1 MREDCAWSMAS
12 DRLTA
17 LDASFLHLEDA
28 SSHMHVAGVSIF
40 AGEPPSYQELLAH
53 IEGRLSLVPRFRQKL
68 RFVPFGQGRP
78 VWVDDPHFNLEY
90 HVRSTALPPPGS
102 EEQLKNLASRVF
114 AQQLDRSKPLWEI
127 WLVEGLAP
135 DPNAAGGDG
144 SGSAESQNGA
154 RFALLSK
161 THHALVDGVAGV
173 DITAVLFDTA
183 AEPQTPPGP
192 GMPWQPRPEP
202 TSMQLLG
209 DALIE
214 RAIQP
219 AEAARSARAAF
230 RAPRRLVRHGI
241 GSIGA
246 MGALARTGLGASTS
260 ILNVD
265 IGPHRRFDWVRTNLD
280 DIKAIKNK
288 LGGTVNDV
296 VLAVV
301 TGALR
306 GFMQQRGEP
315 VDGVTLKAMVP
326 VSVRR
331 ENEYGMT
338 GNRVAAMMASL
349 PIYEVDPVERLRILS
364 DELSGLKESGQAVGA
379 EALTQLA
386 GFAPPTVLAQASRLQ
401 ARQRFFNLVVTNVP
415 GPQMEL
421 YVLGRPLV
429 DVFPLAPLARRQAL
443 CIAIMSYHGRLNF
456 GLLGDFDAMS
466 DLEVLAQGITDSI
479 EELRAAAGLG
489 RRRGRRAA
497 RRKAPVGARSNGAN
511 ENGSGAS

>member
-1 MREDCAWSMAS
+1 MAA

-17 LDASFLHLEDA
+17 LDASFLHLEDE

-40 AGEPPSYQELLAH
+40 AGEPPTHEELLGH
-53 IEGRLSLVPRFRQKL
+53 VGGRLSLVPRFRQKL
-68 RFVPFGQGRP
+68 RFVPFSQGRP
-78 VWVDDPHFNLEY
+78 VWVDDPHFNLKY

-114 AQQLDRSKPLWEI
+114 AQQLDRTKPLWEI
-127 WLVEGLAP
+127 WLVEGLGP
-135 DPNAAGGDG
+135 SGSNGGDSEG
-144 SGSAESQNGA
+144 SQPAS

-183 AEPQTPPGP
+183 ADPETPPGP

-202 TSMQLLG
+202 TSVQVLG

-219 AEAARSARAAF
+219 GEVVRSARAAF
-230 RAPRRLVRHGI
+230 RTPRRIARRGLESVA
-241 GSIGA
+241 A
-246 MGALARTGLGASTS
+246 MGALAKTGMGAPSTL
-260 ILNVD
+260 LNVD
-265 IGPHRRFDWVRTNLD
+265 IGPHRRFDWVRADLN

-349 PIYEVDPVERLRILS
+349 PVHEVDPVERLRILS
-364 DELSGLKESGQAVGA
+364 DELSGLKDSGQAVGA

-401 ARQRFFNLVVTNVP
+401 SRQRFFNLVITNVP

-443 CIAIMSYHGRLNF
+443 CIAIMSYHGKLNF
-456 GLLGDFDAMS
+456 GLLGDFDAMP
-466 DLEVLAQGITDSI
+466 DLEVLAQGISDSI
-479 EELRAAAGLG
+479 DELRAAAGLG
-489 RRRGRRAA
+489 RRRGRRPA
-497 RRKAPVGARSNGAN
+497 RRRPATVGSRSSGSTD
-511 ENGSGAS
+511 NGSSAG

>member
-1 MREDCAWSMAS
+1 LFSAGDAARLRVAMAP
-12 DRLTA
+12 DRLTG
-17 LDASFLHLEDA
+17 LDASFLHLEDGT
-28 SSHMHVAGVSIF
+28 SHMHVAGVSIF
-40 AGEPPSYQELLAH
+40 AGEPPSYQELLDH
-53 IEGRLSLVPRFRQKL
+53 VKGRLSLVPRFRQKL

-90 HVRSTALPPPGS
+90 HVRVTALPPPGS

-114 AQQLDRSKPLWEI
+114 AQQLDRTKPLWEI
-127 WLVEGLAP
+127 WLVEGLGP
-135 DPNAAGGDG
+135 QPGQDG
-144 SGSAESQNGA
+144 ESRA

-183 AEPQTPPGP
+183 PEPETPPGP
-192 GMPWQPRPEP
+192 GSPWQPRPEP
-202 TSMQLLG
+202 TSIQLLG

-219 AEAARSARAAF
+219 AEVVRSARAAF
-230 RAPRRLVRHGI
+230 RAPRRIARRGI
-241 GSIGA
+241 DSVAA
-246 MGALARTGLGASTS
+246 MGALARTGLAAPSTA
-260 ILNVD
+260 LNVE
-265 IGPHRRFDWVRTNLD
+265 IGPHRRFDWVRTDLD

-306 GFMQQRGEP
+306 GFLQQRGES
-315 VDGVTLKAMVP
+315 VDGLVVKAMVP

-331 ENEYGMT
+331 DNEYGMT

-349 PIYEVDPVERLRILS
+349 PVYEVDPVERLRMLS
-364 DELSGLKESGQAVGA
+364 DELAGLKESGQAVGA

-401 ARQRFFNLVVTNVP
+401 PRQRFFNLVVTNVP

-429 DVFPLAPLARRQAL
+429 DVFPLAPLAKRQAL
-443 CIAIMSYHGRLNF
+443 CIAIMSYHGKLNF
-456 GLLGDFDAMS
+456 GLLGDFDAMP
-466 DLEVLAQGITDSI
+466 DLEVLAQGIRDSI

-497 RRKAPVGARSNGAN
+497 RRRQTVATRANGAN
-511 ENGSGAS
+511 GNSSG

>member
-1 MREDCAWSMAS
+1 MAA

-17 LDASFLHLEDA
+17 LDASFLHLEDE

-40 AGEPPSYQELLAH
+40 GGEAPTYEELLAH
-53 IEGRLSLVPRFRQKL
+53 IESRLSLVPRFRQKL
-68 RFVPFGQGRP
+68 RLVPMGQGRP

-90 HVRSTALPPPGS
+90 HVRITALPPPGS
-102 EEQLKNLASRVF
+102 EQQLKNLASRVF
-114 AQQLDRSKPLWEI
+114 AQQLDRTKPLWEL
-127 WLVEGLAP
+127 WLVEGLGP
-135 DPNAAGGDG
+135 SESTGAGGQAADEN
-144 SGSAESQNGA
+144 AGA

-183 AEPQTPPGP
+183 PDPETPPGP
-192 GMPWQPRPEP
+192 GSPWQPRPEP
-202 TSMQLLG
+202 SSMQLLG

-214 RAIQP
+214 RAVQP

-230 RAPRRLVRHGI
+230 RAPRRLVKRGI
-241 GSIGA
+241 ESFIA
-246 MGALARTGLGASTS
+246 MGALARTGLGAPSTL
-260 ILNVD
+260 LNVD
-265 IGPHRRFDWVRTNLD
+265 IGPHRRFDWVRADLD

-306 GFMQQRGEP
+306 GFLQQRGEP
-315 VDGVTLKAMVP
+315 VDDVTLKAMVP

-331 ENEYGMT
+331 DDEYGMT
-338 GNRVAAMMASL
+338 GNRVAAMMAPL
-349 PIYEVDPVERLRILS
+349 PVHEVDPVERLRILS
-364 DELSGLKESGQAVGA
+364 DELAGLKESGQAVGA

-401 ARQRFFNLVVTNVP
+401 ARQRFFNLVITNVP

-429 DVFPLAPLARRQAL
+429 DVFPLAPLARRQSL
-443 CIAIMSYHGRLNF
+443 CIAIMSYHGKLNF
-456 GLLGDFDAMS
+456 GLLGDFDAMP
-466 DLEVLAQGITDSI
+466 DLEVLAQGIRDSI

-497 RRKAPVGARSNGAN
+497 RRRQPVGSRSNGATD
-511 ENGSGAS
+511 NGSSAS

>member
-1 MREDCAWSMAS
+1 MAA

-40 AGEPPSYQELLAH
+40 AGEPPSYDELLEH

-68 RFVPFGQGRP
+68 RLVPFGQGRP
-78 VWVDDPHFNLEY
+78 VWVDDPHFNLRY

-102 EEQLKNLASRVF
+102 EEQLKNLGSRVF
-114 AQQLDRSKPLWEI
+114 AQQLDRTKPLWEI
-127 WLVEGLAP
+127 WLVEGLGP
-135 DPNAAGGDG
+135 
-144 SGSAESQNGA
+144 AEGNGA
-154 RFALLSK
+154 NGEPGPRFALLSK

-183 AEPQTPPGP
+183 PDPETPPGQ
-192 GMPWQPRPEP
+192 GSPWQPRPEP
-202 TSMQLLG
+202 TSTQLLG

-214 RAIQP
+214 RMIQP
-219 AEAARSARAAF
+219 AEVVRSARAAF
-230 RAPRRLVRHGI
+230 RAPRRIARRGI
-241 GSIGA
+241 ESVAA
-246 MGALARTGLGASTS
+246 MGALARTGISAPSTQ
-260 ILNVD
+260 LNVD
-265 IGPHRRFDWVRTNLD
+265 IGPHRRFDWVRTDLED
-280 DIKAIKNK
+280 VKAIKNK

-306 GFMQQRGEP
+306 GFMQQRGES
-315 VDGVTLKAMVP
+315 VDGLTLKAMVP

-349 PIYEVDPVERLRILS
+349 PVYEVDPVERLHILS
-364 DELSGLKESGQAVGA
+364 DELSGLKDSGQAVGA

-386 GFAPPTVLAQASRLQ
+386 GFAPPTVLAQATRLQ
-401 ARQRFFNLVVTNVP
+401 SRQRFFNLVVTNVP

-443 CIAIMSYHGRLNF
+443 CIAIMSYHGKLNF
-456 GLLGDFDAMS
+456 GLLGDFDAMP
-466 DLEVLAQGITDSI
+466 DLEVLAQGIRDSI

-489 RRRGRRAA
+489 RRRGRRPA
-497 RRKAPVGARSNGAN
+497 RKRQTVGTRSDGSS
-511 ENGSGAS
+511 ENGSSAS

>member
-1 MREDCAWSMAS
+1 MAA

-40 AGEPPSYQELLAH
+40 AGEPPSYPEMLAH
-53 IEGRLSLVPRFRQKL
+53 VEGRLSLVPRFRQKL
-68 RFVPFGQGRP
+68 RPVPFGQGRP

-90 HVRSTALPPPGS
+90 HVRITALPPPGS
-102 EEQLKNLASRVF
+102 EQQLKNLASRVF
-114 AQQLDRSKPLWEI
+114 AQQLDRTKPLWEI
-127 WLVEGLAP
+127 WLVEGLGP
-135 DPNAAGGDG
+135 DESADGG
-144 SGSAESQNGA
+144 ERA

-183 AEPQTPPGP
+183 PDPEAPPAP
-192 GMPWQPRPEP
+192 GTPWQPRPEP
-202 TSMQLLG
+202 SSMQLLG

-219 AEAARSARAAF
+219 TEVVRSARAAF
-230 RAPRRLVRHGI
+230 RTPRRLVRRGVE
-241 GSIGA
+241 SVAA
-246 MGALARTGLGASTS
+246 MGALARTGLGAPSS
-260 ILNVD
+260 PLNVD
-265 IGPHRRFDWVRTNLD
+265 IGPHRRFDWVRTDLD

-306 GFMQQRGEP
+306 GFLQQRGEP
-315 VDGVTLKAMVP
+315 VDGVMLKAMVP

-331 ENEYGMT
+331 EEEYGMT
-338 GNRVAAMMASL
+338 GNRVAAMMAEL
-349 PIYEVDPVERLRILS
+349 PVYEVDPVERLQILS

-379 EALTQLA
+379 QALTQLA

-401 ARQRFFNLVVTNVP
+401 SRQRFFNLVVTNVP

-429 DVFPLAPLARRQAL
+429 DVFPLAPLAKRQAL
-443 CIAIMSYHGRLNF
+443 CIAIMSYHGKLNF

-466 DLEVLAQGITDSI
+466 DLEVLAQGIRDSI

-497 RRKAPVGARSNGAN
+497 RRRQAVGTRSNGAAG
-511 ENGSGAS
+511 NGSSAD

>member
-1 MREDCAWSMAS
+1 MAA

-17 LDASFLHLEDA
+17 LDASFLHLEDGT
-28 SSHMHVAGVSIF
+28 SHMHVAGVSVF
-40 AGEPPSYQELLAH
+40 EGDPPTYAELLAH

-102 EEQLKNLASRVF
+102 EQQLKNLASRVF
-114 AQQLDRSKPLWEI
+114 AQQLDRTKPLWEI
-127 WLVEGLAP
+127 WLVEGLGP
-135 DPNAAGGDG
+135 DESARSNG
-144 SGSAESQNGA
+144 STEPGRQTS

-183 AEPQTPPGP
+183 PEPETPPGP

-202 TSMQLLG
+202 TSTQLLG
-209 DALIE
+209 EALIE

-230 RAPRRLVRHGI
+230 RAPRMLVRRGLE
-241 GSIGA
+241 SAVA
-246 MGALARTGLGASTS
+246 MGALARTGLAAPTS
-260 ILNVD
+260 ALNVD
-265 IGPHRRFDWVRTNLD
+265 IGPHRRFDWVRANLD
-280 DIKAIKNK
+280 DVKAIKNK

-306 GFMQQRGEP
+306 GFMQQRGEN
-315 VDGVTLKAMVP
+315 VDDVTLKAMVP

-331 ENEYGMT
+331 DNEYGMT

-349 PIYEVDPVERLRILS
+349 PVYETDPVERLRILS
-364 DELSGLKESGQAVGA
+364 DELGTLKDSGQAVGA

-401 ARQRFFNLVVTNVP
+401 SRQRFFNLVVTNVP

-429 DVFPLAPLARRQAL
+429 DIFPLAPLARRQAL
-443 CIAIMSYHGRLNF
+443 CIAIMSYHGKLNF
-456 GLLGDFDAMS
+456 GLLGDFDAMP
-466 DLEVLAQGITDSI
+466 DLEVLAQGISDSI

-497 RRKAPVGARSNGAN
+497 RRRRPAVATRSNGAD
-511 ENGSGAS
+511 GSNSGSS

>member
-1 MREDCAWSMAS
+1 
-12 DRLTA
+12 
-17 LDASFLHLEDA
+17 
-28 SSHMHVAGVSIF
+28 MHVAGVSIF
-40 AGEPPSYQELLAH
+40 EGDPPTHEELLAH
-53 IEGRLSLVPRFRQKL
+53 VEGRLSLVPRFRQKL
-68 RFVPFGQGRP
+68 RLVPFGQGRP

-114 AQQLDRSKPLWEI
+114 AQQLDRTKPLWEI
-127 WLVEGLAP
+127 WLVEGLGPEEPAA
-135 DPNAAGGDG
+135 DAGAGAGGTE
-144 SGSAESQNGA
+144 ESQSGPRP

-183 AEPQTPPGP
+183 AEPETPPGT

-202 TSMQLLG
+202 TSVQLLG

-219 AEAARSARAAF
+219 AEAARTARAAF
-230 RAPRRLVRHGI
+230 RTPRRLARRGLESVA
-241 GSIGA
+241 A
-246 MGALARTGLGASTS
+246 MGALARTGMGAPSTF
-260 ILNVD
+260 LNVD
-265 IGPHRRFDWVRTNLD
+265 IGPHRRFDWVRANLD

-315 VDGVTLKAMVP
+315 VDDVTLKAMVP

-349 PIYEVDPVERLRILS
+349 PVYEVDPVERLRILS
-364 DELSGLKESGQAVGA
+364 DELSGLKDSGQAVGA

-386 GFAPPTVLAQASRLQ
+386 GFAPPTVLAQANRLQ
-401 ARQRFFNLVVTNVP
+401 SRQRFFNLVVTNVP

-443 CIAIMSYHGRLNF
+443 CIAIMSYHGKLNF

-466 DLEVLAQGITDSI
+466 DLEVLAQGIRDSI

-497 RRKAPVGARSNGAN
+497 RRKASVGARSNGAAG
-511 ENGSGAS
+511 NGSSAG

>member
-1 MREDCAWSMAS
+1 MAA

-40 AGEPPSYQELLAH
+40 AGETPTYDELLSH

-68 RFVPFGQGRP
+68 RFVPLGQGRP

-90 HVRSTALPPPGS
+90 HARITALPPPGS
-102 EEQLKNLASRVF
+102 EQQLKNLASRVF
-114 AQQLDRSKPLWEI
+114 AQQLDRTKPLWEI
-127 WLVEGLAP
+127 WLVEGLGP
-135 DPNAAGGDG
+135 SESRRGGDDELQG
-144 SGSAESQNGA
+144 P

-183 AEPQTPPGP
+183 PEPETPPGP
-192 GMPWQPRPEP
+192 GTPWQPRPEP
-202 TSMQLLG
+202 SSMQLLG

-214 RAIQP
+214 RTVQP

-230 RAPRRLVRHGI
+230 RAPRRLARRGLESAI
-241 GSIGA
+241 A
-246 MGALARTGLGASTS
+246 MGALAKTGMGAPGSPF
-260 ILNVD
+260 NVY
-265 IGPHRRFDWVRTNLD
+265 IGPHRRFDWVRTDLN

-306 GFMQQRGEP
+306 GFLQQRGEP
-315 VDGVTLKAMVP
+315 VDDVKLKAMVP
-326 VSVRR
+326 VSIRR
-331 ENEYGMT
+331 DEEYGMT
-338 GNRVAAMMASL
+338 GNRVAAMMATL
-349 PIYEVDPVERLRILS
+349 PIHEVDPVERLRILS
-364 DELSGLKESGQAVGA
+364 DEMAGLKESGQAVGA

-401 ARQRFFNLVVTNVP
+401 SRQRFFNLVITNVP

-429 DVFPLAPLARRQAL
+429 DVFPLAPLAKRQAL
-443 CIAIMSYHGRLNF
+443 CIAIMSYHGKLNF
-456 GLLGDFDAMS
+456 GLLGDFDAMP
-466 DLEVLAQGITDSI
+466 DLEVLAQGIRDSI

-497 RRKAPVGARSNGAN
+497 RRPKAPVGSPSNGAG
-511 ENGSGAS
+511 ETPPAG

>member
-1 MREDCAWSMAS
+1 MAA

-17 LDASFLHLEDA
+17 LDASFLHLEDE
-28 SSHMHVAGVSIF
+28 SSHMHVAGVSVF
-40 AGEPPSYQELLAH
+40 AGEPPTYEEMLEH
-53 IEGRLSLVPRFRQKL
+53 VGGRLSLVPRFRQKL
-68 RFVPFGQGRP
+68 RFVPYGQGRP
-78 VWVDDPHFNLEY
+78 VWVDDPHFNLKY

-114 AQQLDRSKPLWEI
+114 AQQLDRTKPLWEI
-127 WLVEGLAP
+127 WLVEGLGP
-135 DPNAAGGDG
+135 AA
-144 SGSAESQNGA
+144 SNGA
-154 RFALLSK
+154 SAGSQPEPRFALLSK

-183 AEPQTPPGP
+183 PDPETPPGQ

-202 TSMQLLG
+202 TSMQVLG

-219 AEAARSARAAF
+219 AEVVRSARAAF
-230 RAPRRLVRHGI
+230 RTPRRIASRALESAV
-241 GSIGA
+241 A
-246 MGALARTGLGASTS
+246 VGALAKAGMSAPSTL
-260 ILNVD
+260 LNVD
-265 IGPHRRFDWVRTNLD
+265 IGPHRRFDWVRTDLS

-349 PIYEVDPVERLRILS
+349 PIYEVDPVERLQILS

-401 ARQRFFNLVVTNVP
+401 SRQRFFNLVVTNVP

-443 CIAIMSYHGRLNF
+443 CIAIMSYHGKLNF
-456 GLLGDFDAMS
+456 GLLGDFDAMP
-466 DLEVLAQGITDSI
+466 DLDVLAQGISDSI
-479 EELRAAAGLG
+479 DELRAAAGLG

-497 RRKAPVGARSNGAN
+497 RRRPTTVGSRSNGSTD
-511 ENGSGAS
+511 NGSG